1 MGYSKRQFIDGA
13 LEEIGLANY
22 AFDMGPEQLQGALRR
37 LDAMMAEW
45 NAKGIRLSYPL
56 PGSPQNSDIDAET
69 DTPDRAWEAIVCNLA
84 LRIAPSFGKSPM
96 PYTLTR
102 AKSSYNTVLLASAM
116 PPEMQFPDT
125 LPAGAGNKP
134 WRYDEP
140 FMLPPS
146 DPLEAGGDGPLE
158 FN

>member
-1 MGYSKRQFIDGA
+1 MGYSKRQFINKA
-13 LEEIGLANY
+13 LSKIGLANY
-22 AFDMGPEQLQGALRR
+22 AFDMQPEQLQSALSD
-37 LDAMMAEW
+37 LDGMMAEW

-56 PGSPQNSDIDAET
+56 PGSPENSDIDAET
-69 DTPDRAWEAIVCNLA
+69 AVPDLAWQAVYYNLA
-84 LRIAPSFGKSPM
+84 IRIADDFGKTPSPS
-96 PYTLTR
+96 TR
-102 AKSSYNTVLLASAM
+102 STAKSSYNTVLLASAM

-146 DPLEAGGDGPLE
+146 DPIEAGGDGPLE